1 MRATNMHV
9 RGRRRTKSK
18 ESRLRRMVSG
28 VRHPAR
34 HRDHR
39 EPARGRGAAHSIAAT
54 GRSVESFLEKE
65 TRRALGAL
73 RR

>member
-1 MRATNMHV
+1 MRATNVHA

-18 ESRLRRMVSG
+18 DSRLRRMVSG
-28 VRHPAR
+28 MRPAAR
-34 HRDHR
+34 RRDHDER
-39 EPARGRGAAHSIAAT
+39 TRGHGAAHSIAAT

>member
-1 MRATNMHV
+1 
-9 RGRRRTKSK
+9 
-18 ESRLRRMVSG
+18 MVSG